1 MKKTIPALLFGLL
14 LPSVRS
20 ARTRRCYYMHYPPT
34 RPGEYL
40 TGPTHTCR
48 CTSSGRWTACTK
60 NTPSSTSTIVDVAV
74 AGGFDTLVAAVKAA
88 DLVDALSGS
97 GPFTVFAPTDEA
109 FAALPSGVLNDLL
122 DDTEALSEILLYH
135 VVSGKV
141 KANNIPNRLEAAT
154 LNGEDILLQNR
165 GGSVTVNDIE
175 VTTADVSA
183 SNGVIHVIDQV
194 LIPPS
199 PSESSDSRE
208 TSRDQLAGHI
218 VDVAVA
224 AGFDTLV
231 TAVTEANLVGALS
244 GEGPFTVFAPTNDA
258 FAALPEGV
266 LTELLSNPDALSQV
280 LLYHV
285 VSGQV
290 EADDIPD
297 RLNADTLNGQAIVIR
312 ALGDDVSVNGADVV
326 TADVFASN
334 GVIHVIDRVLLPRGT
349 LKSLIQPGIFPTC
362 QI

>member
-1 MKKTIPALLFGLL
+1 MG
-14 LPSVRS
+14 
-20 ARTRRCYYMHYPPT
+20 
-34 RPGEYL
+34 
-40 TGPTHTCR
+40 
-48 CTSSGRWTACTK
+48 K
-60 NTPSSTSTIVDVAV
+60 NTPSGTIVDVAV

-165 GGSVTVNDIE
+165 GGSVTVNGIE
-175 VTTADVSA
+175 VTMADVSA

-199 PSESSDSRE
+199 PSESSDSRD
-208 TSRDQLAGHI
+208 RDQQGTI

-224 AGFDTLV
+224 AGF
-231 TAVTEANLVGALS
+231 
-244 GEGPFTVFAPTNDA
+244 
-258 FAALPEGV
+258 
-266 LTELLSNPDALSQV
+266 
-280 LLYHV
+280 
-285 VSGQV
+285 
-290 EADDIPD
+290 
-297 RLNADTLNGQAIVIR
+297 
-312 ALGDDVSVNGADVV
+312 
-326 TADVFASN
+326 
-334 GVIHVIDRVLLPRGT
+334 
-349 LKSLIQPGIFPTC
+349 
-362 QI
+362 

>member
-1 MKKTIPALLFGLL
+1 MG
-14 LPSVRS
+14 
-20 ARTRRCYYMHYPPT
+20 
-34 RPGEYL
+34 
-40 TGPTHTCR
+40 
-48 CTSSGRWTACTK
+48 
-60 NTPSSTSTIVDVAV
+60 
-74 AGGFDTLVAAVKAA
+74 
-88 DLVDALSGS
+88 
-97 GPFTVFAPTDEA
+97 
-109 FAALPSGVLNDLL
+109 
-122 DDTEALSEILLYH
+122 
-135 VVSGKV
+135 
-141 KANNIPNRLEAAT
+141 NRLEAAT

-165 GGSVTVNDIE
+165 GGIVTVNGIE

-199 PSESSDSRE
+199 PSESSRDTSRE
-208 TSRDQLAGHI
+208 QGNI

-244 GEGPFTVFAPTNDA
+244 GEGPFTVLAPTNDS

-326 TADVFASN
+326 TADVLASN